1 MMKCFS
7 CIICLLAI
15 TLVVDGIKYR
25 HNYQQPKKGNVLPV
39 PFPLVPAQG
48 PLPLRGPLPGPLPG
62 PRPFPGPFPGP
73 ACRRII
79 QCLPGQV
86 FDERVCR
93 CVCPVRIQQCP
104 GGSTFD
110 QGTCKCRCNAVC
122 NQFQVL
128 NEAACRCDPHNNPPA
143 SNCPGLRCFVNQVP
157 NFQTCQCQCRNLVQ
171 CRFPQIFN
179 PSTCQCQC
187 PANRAC
193 TNLQFVDPNTCQCT
207 CRQDIACP
215 RGQVRDPFSCRCECD
230 RRSCRFPQVLNPDTC
245 QCECSRRFC
254 PSPRFLNPATCQCE
268 CSNGQSSCNPQ
279 NQRFN
284 PDTCQCE
291 CTRVS
296 VTVEVTEPG
305 IPIPGPPAVGP
316 QPPIFIGGG
325 SRTPG
330 GRLRPGTNRF
340 IFGGNG
346 FNGFNTGFNTGFP
359 QAFGNGFQFL
369 GRRKRAALVNE
380 RNRRRTSRSP
390 GGGGFIFLPPAPTG
404 PPATSPP
411 STRTEIRF
419 VSPPCPAGTFLNS
432 ATCSC
437 N

>member
-1 MMKCFS
+1 M
-7 CIICLLAI
+7 
-15 TLVVDGIKYR
+15 VNGIKYR
-25 HNYQQPKKGNVLPV
+25 YKYQPKKEGNGSVLPV
-39 PFPLVPAQG
+39 PFPIV
-48 PLPLRGPLPGPLPG
+48 PLPG
-62 PRPFPGPFPGP
+62 PRPFPGP

-79 QCLPGQV
+79 QCLPGQI
-86 FDERVCR
+86 FDERSCS
-93 CVCPVRIQQCP
+93 CICPVRIQQCP
-104 GGSTFD
+104 GASTFN
-110 QGTCKCRCNAVC
+110 QGTCKCECNTVC
-122 NQFQVL
+122 NQFQNL
-128 NEAACRCDPHNNPPA
+128 NEAACRCEPGNPPA
-143 SNCPGLRCFVNQVP
+143 NNCPGLRCFVNQVP

-187 PANRAC
+187 PANRIC
-193 TNLQFVDPNTCQCT
+193 SNLQFVDPNTCLCT

-268 CSNGQSSCNPQ
+268 CRNGQFSCNSR
-279 NQRFN
+279 NKRFN

-291 CTRVS
+291 CIQVS
-296 VTVEVTEPG
+296 VSVQVTEPG
-305 IPIPGPPAVGP
+305 FPIPGPPAPP
-316 QPPIFIGGG
+316 QGPIFIGG

-330 GRLRPGTNRF
+330 GKLRPGAGNF

-346 FNGFNTGFNTGFP
+346 FNGFNGFNTGFP
-359 QAFGNGFQFL
+359 QTFGNGFPIF
-369 GRRKRAALVNE
+369 GRRKRAALINE
-380 RNRRRTSRSP
+380 RNRRSKSRR
-390 GGGGFIFLPPAPTG
+390 GGFIFIPPAPTG

-411 STRTEIRF
+411 SIRTEIRF
-419 VSPPCPAGTFLNS
+419 VPAPCPGGTFLNS
-432 ATCSC
+432 ASCSC